1 MIEETSKKKF
11 KEILAFIGYKIKDYF
26 SLDVKL
32 LPGFLIS
39 TALLIN
45 SVISSTLKALRKE
58 HGLTKVDL
66 AMKSGVGLNF
76 VRELEQGK
84 ATVRM
89 DKVAQVFD
97 LFGYELVPQK
107 KVK

>member
-1 MIEETSKKKF
+1 MPVLLYSLHSLQCSF
-11 KEILAFIGYKIKDYF
+11 VFISYICIQPNVIM
-26 SLDVKL
+26 SNN
-32 LPGFLIS
+32 I
-39 TALLIN
+39 
-45 SVISSTLKALRKE
+45 ISSTLKSLRKE
-58 HGLTKVDL
+58 HSLTQVDL

-89 DKVAQVFD
+89 DKVTQVFD
-97 LFGYELVPQK
+97 LFGYELVPQR

>member
-1 MIEETSKKKF
+1 MRVVSYICIRTNV
-11 KEILAFIGYKIKDYF
+11 IM
-26 SLDVKL
+26 
-32 LPGFLIS
+32 
-39 TALLIN
+39 N
-45 SVISSTLKALRKE
+45 SNVISSTLKSLRKE
-58 HGLTKVDL
+58 HNLTQVDL

-84 ATVRM
+84 ATVRL

>member
-1 MIEETSKKKF
+1 MRIIYYICIRT
-11 KEILAFIGYKIKDYF
+11 
-26 SLDVKL
+26 DV
-32 LPGFLIS
+32 IM
-39 TALLIN
+39 N
-45 SVISSTLKALRKE
+45 SNLISSTLKSLRKE
-58 HGLTKVDL
+58 HGLTQVDL

-97 LFGYELVPQK
+97 LFGYELIPQK
-107 KVK
+107 KVR

>member
-1 MIEETSKKKF
+1 MTQNT
-11 KEILAFIGYKIKDYF
+11 L
-26 SLDVKL
+26 
-32 LPGFLIS
+32 
-39 TALLIN
+39 
-45 SVISSTLKALRKE
+45 SSTLKSLRKE
-58 HGLTKVDL
+58 HGLTQVDL

-97 LFGYELVPQK
+97 LFDYELVPTK
-107 KVK
+107 RNR

>member
-1 MIEETSKKKF
+1 M
-11 KEILAFIGYKIKDYF
+11 
-26 SLDVKL
+26 
-32 LPGFLIS
+32 
-39 TALLIN
+39 N
-45 SVISSTLKALRKE
+45 SNIISSTLKTLRKE
-58 HGLTKVDL
+58 HGLTQVDL

-84 ATVRM
+84 ATARM
-89 DKVAQVFD
+89 DKVSHVFD

>member
-1 MIEETSKKKF
+1 MRIISYICIRTN
-11 KEILAFIGYKIKDYF
+11 
-26 SLDVKL
+26 
-32 LPGFLIS
+32 LIM
-39 TALLIN
+39 N
-45 SVISSTLKALRKE
+45 SDIISSTLKSLRKE
-58 HGLTKVDL
+58 HNLTQVDL

-84 ATVRM
+84 ATVRL

-107 KVK
+107 KVR

>member
-1 MIEETSKKKF
+1 MNNN
-11 KEILAFIGYKIKDYF
+11 
-26 SLDVKL
+26 
-32 LPGFLIS
+32 LIS
-39 TALLIN
+39 SALK
-45 SVISSTLKALRKE
+45 SLRKE
-58 HGLTKVDL
+58 YGLTQVDL

-84 ATVRM
+84 ATVRL

-107 KVK
+107 KAR

>member
-1 MIEETSKKKF
+1 M
-11 KEILAFIGYKIKDYF
+11 
-26 SLDVKL
+26 
-32 LPGFLIS
+32 
-39 TALLIN
+39 N
-45 SVISSTLKALRKE
+45 SNVISSTLKSLRKV
-58 HGLTKVDL
+58 HGLTQVDL

-84 ATVRM
+84 ATVRL

-107 KVK
+107 KAR

>member
-1 MIEETSKKKF
+1 MRIIS
-11 KEILAFIGYKIKDYF
+11 YF
-26 SLDVKL
+26 CIRTNV
-32 LPGFLIS
+32 IM
-39 TALLIN
+39 N
-45 SVISSTLKALRKE
+45 SNVISLTLKNLRKE
-58 HGLTKVDL
+58 HGLTQVDL

-84 ATVRM
+84 ATVRL